1 MSEHDDQF
9 REAVS
14 ELANALQTAAPL
26 ATRLR
31 RDLSEQAQD
40 ALTLEAAIDR
50 AARAVR
56 HLRPDGR
63 EKGGA

>member
-1 MSEHDDQF
+1 MPDHDEQF
-9 REAVS
+9 QEAVS
-14 ELANALQTAAPL
+14 DLANALQTAAPL

-31 RDLSEQAQD
+31 CDLSAQAQD